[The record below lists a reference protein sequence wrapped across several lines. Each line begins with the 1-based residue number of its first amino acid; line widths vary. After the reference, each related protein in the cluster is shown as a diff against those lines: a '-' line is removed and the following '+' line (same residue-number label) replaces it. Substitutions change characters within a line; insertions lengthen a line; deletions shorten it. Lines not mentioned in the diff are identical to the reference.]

1 MITITN
7 TITNWINK
15 ELIMV
20 DFPPQ
25 PWWENDVFWQ
35 IVGAVAIPIFL
46 SLWAW
51 FDNVKKDKES
61 ARKDELN
68 ILLKYIERNVNVLSS
83 IHRNEHNESTA
94 HLLKF
99 LRKETK
105 FLLNIERMMGT
116 MQYYNRSWIFKNALA
131 LLIQTEAYRDKFSA
145 QLIEEL
151 EKNIATFIDH
161 ISSFLLQ
168 DEKSTQED
176 LNNLEDTLFDKDLKT
191 RIDKEIK
198 NIDK

>member
-7 TITNWINK
+7 TITNWVNK
-15 ELIMV
+15 ELIIV

-35 IVGAVAIPIFL
+35 IMGAVAIPIFL

-51 FDNVKKDKES
+51 LDNIKKDKES
-61 ARKDELN
+61 SRKDELN

-83 IHRNEHNESTA
+83 IHRNEHNESIT

-105 FLLNIERMMGT
+105 FLLDIKRMMGT
-116 MQYYNRSWIFKNALA
+116 MQYYNRPWIFKNALA
-131 LLIQTEAYRDKFSA
+131 LLIQTEVYRDKFSA
-145 QLIEEL
+145 QLIEDL

-168 DEKSTQED
+168 DEKSTLED
-176 LNNLEDTLFDKDLKT
+176 ISNLEDTLFNQDLKT
-191 RIDKEIK
+191 RIDTEIK
-198 NIDK
+198 NIDN